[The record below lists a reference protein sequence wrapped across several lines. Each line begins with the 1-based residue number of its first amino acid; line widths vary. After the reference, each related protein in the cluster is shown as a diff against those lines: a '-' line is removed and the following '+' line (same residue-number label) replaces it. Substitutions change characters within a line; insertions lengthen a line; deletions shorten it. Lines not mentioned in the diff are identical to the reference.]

1 MIHRATA
8 VGGHSID
15 DHPKYGLAVAGTDVS
30 RLPGSGLTRSMSMN
44 ECAASGHDLTDETF
58 AAIVQ
63 RHGTPTYGY
72 DLRRLDR
79 QVSRLRGVLPA
90 SVRLLYSVK
99 ANPSLAPFLSGRGIG
114 ADVSSAHELDSV
126 LRAGFAPESVCASGP
141 YKPAEMLR
149 TLRTVPEAWV
159 SVDSIAEL
167 RTLHEG
173 CQPNPLLL
181 RLRPQTPAAASMSV
195 GFASRFGVDL
205 ADAAKHRRLI
215 RAANVRGLHVFAASQ
230 ILDARTVASY
240 LQSTLDLCL
249 EAADLLGLAP
259 ELLDLGGGFGVPYR
273 ADEDELDIHYVGR
286 ALAQVVDRAGP
297 ARVVLELGRYLVAQA
312 GWYLTSVVGPQTR
325 NGRAAV
331 VVDGGVH
338 HRFDLCGLALGASA
352 RAPIVVGRKAQ
363 TRHGG
368 SDALRATDVLGCLC
382 LPTDVLAED
391 VPLPRLDTGDVLAFP
406 NAGAYGL
413 TAAPLAFLGHAR
425 PAEVVF
431 DEASVTV
438 LEPNLLPTPV

>member
-1 MIHRATA
+1 
-8 VGGHSID
+8 
-15 DHPKYGLAVAGTDVS
+15 
-30 RLPGSGLTRSMSMN
+30 MSMN
-44 ECAASGHDLTDETF
+44 ARAASGQNLTAETL
-58 AAIVQ
+58 AAIAQ
-63 RHGTPTYGY
+63 HYGTPTYAY

-79 QVSRLRGVLPA
+79 QVSRLHGELPE
-90 SVRLLYSVK
+90 SVQLLYSVK
-99 ANPSLAPFLSGRGIG
+99 ANPSLAPFLSSRGIG
-114 ADVSSAHELDSV
+114 ADVSSAHELHAV
-126 LRAGFAPESVCASGP
+126 LRAGFAPASVCVSGP

-167 RTLHEG
+167 RTLHEA

-181 RLRPQTPAAASMSV
+181 RLRPRYPAAASMSV

-205 ADAAKHRRLI
+205 ADVAKRRRLI

-230 ILDARTVASY
+230 ILDARTIASY

-249 EAADLLGLAP
+249 EAAELLGLAP
-259 ELLDLGGGFGVPYR
+259 ELLNLGGGFGVPYR
-273 ADEDELDIHYVGR
+273 PDDDELDIHYVGSV
-286 ALAQVVDRAGP
+286 LAQVLDRAGP

-363 TRHGG
+363 ARNGG
-368 SDALRATDVLGCLC
+368 PDPLRATDVLGCLC

-391 VPLPRLDTGDVLAFP
+391 AQLPRLDTGDVLAFP

-413 TAAPLAFLGHAR
+413 TAAPLAFLSHAW

-431 DEASVTV
+431 DDASVTV
-438 LEPNLLPTPV
+438 LEPHVLPARV